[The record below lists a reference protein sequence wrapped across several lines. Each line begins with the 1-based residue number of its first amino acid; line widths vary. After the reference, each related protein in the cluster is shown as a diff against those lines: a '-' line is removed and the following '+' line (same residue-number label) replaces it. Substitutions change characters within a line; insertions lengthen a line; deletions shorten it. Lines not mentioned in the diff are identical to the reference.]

1 MFKEGYYYYVIHRDF
16 ATTNPVRCIIL
27 VEKKMDDRAYE
38 IRIKKIF
45 ESCQRNTYVEEL
57 VTSWFEDWCTILK
70 EFKYIP
76 TKAEML
82 VYAL

>member
-1 MFKEGYYYYVIHRDF
+1 MES
-16 ATTNPVRCIIL
+16 NPIRCIIL
-27 VEKKMDDRAYE
+27 VERKMNTKSYE

-45 ESCQRNTYVEEL
+45 ESQKNTYVEEL
-57 VTSWFEDWCTILK
+57 ITSWYEDWCTVFK